1 VCRRSQLALVVPVL
15 ATIIAQGASPAAAAP
30 RSAAGLARF
39 DSCAD
44 LTSYARSA
52 VRRTGGSLGVPT
64 RVGSVSSQPLGRRPA
79 TGDPQFADGVP
90 APVASAP
97 AAAGPQEAAGET
109 TTNVQEAGVD
119 EPDLVKSDGR
129 RLFALA
135 NGSLHAIEV
144 NHDTPVL
151 AGSLTLAGSPAE
163 LLVRGDRVLVIGS
176 AATATPQPGPPGV
189 VADAAVPE
197 DAGGQQVQLTEVDV
211 SDPMRMRVARTLTV
225 AGVYVSARLTGATAR
240 VVLSSPP
247 DLPQDEP
254 VSAPAATARAA
265 VVPRS
270 TLRSRL
276 SGRTFRRALVRCRAV
291 RHPVS
296 FSGLDLLTILTIDL
310 DQGLF
315 DVDRDAVMAGAQT
328 VYASERSLYVA
339 SQRWVPGVAANPEL
353 AGRLDTEIHRFD
365 ASRPGATAYA
375 SSGSVSGSVLN
386 QFSLSEHDGALRVAS
401 TDTPPW
407 VEATAR
413 PLESE
418 SAVTVL
424 REREGRLEAAGRVGG
439 LGRGERIYAVRF
451 VGDRGYVVTF
461 RQVDPLY
468 VVDLADPTA
477 PRVAGE
483 LKIPGYS
490 AYLHP
495 VGDDLLLGI
504 GQDATE
510 QGRRIGLQASLFDVS
525 NPSRPSR
532 LEAHA
537 LGNGGSEVEYDHHAF
552 LWWAPEQL
560 AVLPI
565 QQYVAGGEGT
575 GAVGLRV
582 TRATGIGERGRV
594 EHPGP
599 FPIPVRR
606 SLVAGERLVTISDRG
621 VATSRLATLA
631 PLGFLA
637 FPAAP

>member
-1 VCRRSQLALVVPVL
+1 MRRRRLVALAVPALV
-15 ATIIAQGASPAAAAP
+15 AIAAHGAPPAAAAQ
-30 RSAAGLARF
+30 RSAARLARF
-39 DSCAD
+39 DSCAE
-44 LTSYARSA
+44 LTAYARSA
-52 VRRTGGSLGVPT
+52 VRRTRGSLGVPT
-64 RVGSVSSQPLGRRPA
+64 RVGGPPPQPLGRVG
-79 TGDPQFADGVP
+79 GDQQVTDGVA
-90 APVASAP
+90 APVSAP
-97 AAAGPQEAAGET
+97 AAQQGSAGES

-129 RLFALA
+129 RLFTLA
-135 NGSLHAIEV
+135 SGTLHAIEV

-151 AGSLTLAGSPAE
+151 AGSLALEGSAAE

-176 AATATPQPGPPGV
+176 VATATPSPGIPPGGGPEV
-189 VADAAVPE
+189 VSRPAD
-197 DAGGQQVQLTEVDV
+197 GGGEQVQLTEVDV
-211 SDPMRMRVARTLTV
+211 SDPARMRVARTLTV
-225 AGVYVSARLTGATAR
+225 PGAYVSARLTGGTAR

-247 DLPQDEP
+247 ELPQP
-254 VSAPAATARAA
+254 APAATARAA

-276 SGRTFRRALVRCRAV
+276 SGRTFRRALVGCRAV
-291 RHPVS
+291 RHPVR
-296 FSGLDLLTILTIDL
+296 FSGLDLLTVLTIDL
-310 DQGLF
+310 DRGLF

-328 VYASERSLYVA
+328 VYASERSLFVA
-339 SQRWVPGVAANPEL
+339 SQRWVAGVAGNPDV
-353 AGRLDTEIHRFD
+353 AARLDTEVHRFD

-375 SSGSVSGSVLN
+375 ASGTVTGSVLN
-386 QFSLSEHDGALRVAS
+386 QFSLSEHDGALRVAT

-407 VEATAR
+407 VAGAQAA
-413 PLESE
+413 ESE

-424 REREGRLEAAGRVGG
+424 RERAGRLETAGRVGG

-468 VVDLADPTA
+468 VVDLADPAA

-510 QGRRIGLQASLFDVS
+510 QGQRLGLQASLFDVS

-532 LEAHA
+532 LDARA
-537 LGNGGSEVEYDHHAF
+537 LGNASSEVEYDHHAF
-552 LWWAPEQL
+552 LWWAPERL
-560 AVLPI
+560 AVLPFE
-565 QQYVAGGEGT
+565 QHST
-575 GAVGLRV
+575 NPLTSGAVGLRV
-582 TRATGIGERGRV
+582 TRAAGIAERGRI
-594 EHPGP
+594 EHPGS
-599 FPIPVRR
+599 FPLPVRR
-606 SLVAGERLVTISDRG
+606 SLVAGERLVTVSDRG
-621 VATSRLATLA
+621 VATSRLSTLA

-637 FPAAP
+637 FPQEP